1 MDLKLDEQ
9 SLLCE
14 FRRLD
19 PEAKAELLDYAAFLV
34 KKYHGRN
41 SEEASSPEN
50 QCRINTRA
58 EERPEAVKEP
68 IFTE

>member
-9 SLLCE
+9 LLLAG

-19 PEAKAELLDYAAFLV
+19 AAGKKELLDYAAFLA
-34 KKYHGRN
+34 KKSR
-41 SEEASSPEN
+41 SSCAGEPSTADN
-50 QCRINTRA
+50 QCRLA
-58 EERPEAVKEP
+58 AQPEERPEAAKEP

>member
-9 SLLCE
+9 LLIAE

-19 PEAKAELLDYAAFLV
+19 QGGRKELLDYAAILV
-34 KKYHGRN
+34 KKSRAGR
-41 SEEASSPEN
+41 SEEEAVPAN
-50 QCRINTRA
+50 QCRLGEQP
-58 EERPEAVKEP
+58 EERPEATKEP

>member
-9 SLLCE
+9 LLVTN

-19 PEAKAELLDYAAFLV
+19 PGGKKELLDYAAFLV
-34 KKYHGRN
+34 KKCR
-41 SEEASSPEN
+41 SESADETVHAEN
-50 QCRINTRA
+50 QCSLETKA
-58 EERPEAVKEP
+58 EERPEAAKEP

>member
-9 SLLCE
+9 LLIAE

-19 PEAKAELLDYAAFLV
+19 PSGKKELLDYAGILV
-34 KKYHGRN
+34 KKNRTCGDEEPPQASNQCSLDAR
-41 SEEASSPEN
+41 EEA
-50 QCRINTRA
+50 
-58 EERPEAVKEP
+58 RPEAVKEP

>member
-9 SLLCE
+9 LLVTN
-14 FRRLD
+14 FRRLE
-19 PEAKAELLDYAAFLV
+19 PGGKKELLDYAAFLV
-34 KKYHGRN
+34 KRCRSGSADDAVH
-41 SEEASSPEN
+41 AEN
-50 QCRINTRA
+50 QCDLEPKA

>member
-9 SLLCE
+9 TLLGE
-14 FRRLD
+14 FRRLH
-19 PEAKAELLDYAAFLV
+19 PEGKAELLDYATFLV
-34 KKYHGRN
+34 KKYQRRS
-41 SEEASSPEN
+41 SEEASSPDN
-50 QCRINTRA
+50 QCRVGRA